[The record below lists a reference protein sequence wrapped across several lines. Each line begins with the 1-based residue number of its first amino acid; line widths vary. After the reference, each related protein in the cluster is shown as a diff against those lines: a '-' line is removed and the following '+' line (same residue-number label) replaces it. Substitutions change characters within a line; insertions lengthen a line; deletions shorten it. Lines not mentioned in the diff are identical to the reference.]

1 VVSGDASELEA
12 LFGRLGAATNI
23 NAVRFSIDGVM
34 YYRAP
39 NGKWST
45 RKMDMPPP
53 QRHKL
58 RDDKMSRLLAVVRRR
73 VERTTPGPWR
83 YEQDTNSIHGG
94 EAMPGDHV
102 AEVHGPQD
110 GTFIAHA
117 REDILALIAE
127 VERQHGKRDALRY
140 QLTELKDA
148 FVFGID
154 DVTLESARRQALWA
168 LMEDDED

>member
-1 VVSGDASELEA
+1 MSDEDEKQPPSKPYV
-12 LFGRLGAATNI
+12 
-23 NAVRFSIDGVM
+23 
-34 YYRAP
+34 
-39 NGKWST
+39 
-45 RKMDMPPP
+45 DMPPS
-53 QRHKL
+53 RHKL

-73 VERTTPGPWR
+73 VERATPGPWR
-83 YEQDTNSIHGG
+83 YEHDANTIYGG
-94 EAMPGDHV
+94 EAAPGDVV
-102 AEVHGPQD
+102 AEVHRPQD